1 METVALFSRKLV
13 CISVGRFMCELPGIS
28 GAGKSVRS
36 VFAMLV
42 ARRGSLLTS
51 VCNLVLCSS

>member
-1 METVALFSRKLV
+1 
-13 CISVGRFMCELPGIS
+13 MCVYPGVQSWHSELPGIS
-28 GAGKSVRS
+28 DAGKSVQS

>member
-1 METVALFSRKLV
+1 
-13 CISVGRFMCELPGIS
+13 MCELPGIS